1 MVCWARIVCYCRCW
15 KEGIDVV
22 VGCVFLVVCDG
33 LFDMLGF
40 WRWLNKLMINS
51 GFMKVV
57 YSFELWKLVWL

>member
-1 MVCWARIVCYCRCW
+1 M
-15 KEGIDVV
+15 V